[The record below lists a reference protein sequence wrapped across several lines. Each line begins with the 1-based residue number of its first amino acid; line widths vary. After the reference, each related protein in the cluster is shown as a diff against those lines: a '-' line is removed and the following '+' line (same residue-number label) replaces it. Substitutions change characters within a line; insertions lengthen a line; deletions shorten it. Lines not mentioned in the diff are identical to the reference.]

1 MGKLYFPAYR
11 RPKTTLKTPHLRI
24 TLYPK
29 AARSSLFW
37 HYFCNFYI
45 YSFTEFENSINL
57 TKSLASFGLCS
68 KHVSYSP
75 MDLRMPKRQCN
86 LQIAWAVSSHAFF
99 PTSTSGS
106 QWHYVPLWLAIVRK
120 KKNTSACHKSQ
131 LLYSLRACLKPETHW
146 KQLMGVTAQL
156 QGGLC
161 TSRSKQLAEC
171 MISRH
176 QWLSTQPWYLLRGKG
191 KDAQISRQP

>member
-106 QWHYVPLWLAIVRK
+106 QWHYVPLWLARVRK
-120 KKNTSACHKSQ
+120 KKKHISLPQVTTSLFSQ
-131 LLYSLRACLKPETHW
+131 SLPETRNSLKATDGSYSSVTGRVMH
-146 KQLMGVTAQL
+146 KQEQAVGWMYDQ
-156 QGGLC
+156 Q
-161 TSRSKQLAEC
+161 TSVAEHSALVLA
-171 MISRH
+171 
-176 QWLSTQPWYLLRGKG
+176 KG
-191 KDAQISRQP
+191 